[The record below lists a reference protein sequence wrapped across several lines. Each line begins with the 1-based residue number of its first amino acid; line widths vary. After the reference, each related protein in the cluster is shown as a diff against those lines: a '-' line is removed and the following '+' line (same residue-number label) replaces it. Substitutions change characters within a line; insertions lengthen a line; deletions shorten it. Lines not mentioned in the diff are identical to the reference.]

1 MPESQLPA
9 TTPTDSEPSKS
20 DAAVVY
26 EKGGAEVQARE
37 VDMATVWYGPEGVKK
52 SDAELAPYNLRLPE
66 GTFVDKP
73 LLTEF
78 TAWARESNFT
88 TQQAQRAAD
97 LNLKSIAANH
107 RQLQAESQAQVK
119 KWGDEVRNDRELGG
133 ANLPETIAAAEKL
146 FTLAETI
153 PGVNLTRFK
162 NDLVRTGMANHPD
175 LIRIAR
181 HIGVN
186 FCD

>member
-1 MPESQLPA
+1 MSENQLPA
-9 TTPTDSEPSKS
+9 VAPAATDVATQETTEGKPL
-20 DAAVVY
+20 DAAQILYGGDGVS
-26 EKGGAEVQARE
+26 ERTKGA
-37 VDMATVWYGPEGVKK
+37 
-52 SDAELAPYNLRLPE
+52 APAAYALRLPE

-78 TAWARESNFT
+78 TKWARESNFT

-146 FTLAETI
+146 FTLAATI

-181 HIGVN
+181 HVGLN
-186 FCD
+186 FAD